1 MDPSSVTAFLYSAI
15 PLALMLER
23 LLIKSLISLAASM
36 DPWIALRFMTDA
48 LSEYATNLVPSGMML
63 KLSTPERSEELRL
76 VINDTM
82 SRAIVMDV
90 AIANVSIST
99 TVSEYDFNELATSSS
114 GDRSTSGMASLRS
127 LILDRDAIA
136 ESTLVML
143 EENAAIPSPN
153 DCNSLPRSESEFPP
167 LRKSPIALTIFAPVN
182 LRIAADNLPIL
193 SEISSGIF

>member
-1 MDPSSVTAFLYSAI
+1 
-15 PLALMLER
+15 MLER

-36 DPWIALRFMTDA
+36 DPWIALRFIADA

-99 TVSEYDFNELATSSS
+99 TVSEYDFNELATSPR
-114 GDRSTSGMASLRS
+114 GDRSTSGMASFRS

-143 EENAAIPSPN
+143 EENSAIPSPN

-167 LRKSPIALTIFAPVN
+167 LMKSPIASIMFAPVN
-182 LRIAADNLPIL
+182 LRIAEDNLPIL